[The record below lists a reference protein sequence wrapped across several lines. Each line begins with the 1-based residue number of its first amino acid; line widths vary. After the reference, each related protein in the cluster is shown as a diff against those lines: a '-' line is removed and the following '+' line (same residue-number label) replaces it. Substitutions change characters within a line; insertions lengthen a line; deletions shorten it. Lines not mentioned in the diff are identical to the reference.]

1 MARPDCRYRYR
12 GHRVRDDRVCGVP
25 RRVKPHPDY
34 HPWSY
39 SPARRVWHG
48 NGLLLGKGLR
58 TGSKASLAC
67 AFLVPFLLHGLYD
80 FSLSE
85 EITALNDNLVI
96 LPFVMIF
103 VTLAMGL
110 WIILKIRKIRR
121 EQDEE
126 YLTPLL
132 K

>member
-1 MARPDCRYRYR
+1 MGIGFEMIESVVYLVESNPIQIIIR
-12 GHRVRDDRVCGVP
+12 GLTALHAVYGMVMG
-25 RRVKPHPDY
+25 Y
-34 HPWSY
+34 F
-39 SPARRVWHG
+39 
-48 NGLLLGKGLR
+48 LGKGLR

-67 AFLVPFLLHGLYD
+67 AFLVPFLLHGLYG

-96 LPFVMIF
+96 LPFIMIF